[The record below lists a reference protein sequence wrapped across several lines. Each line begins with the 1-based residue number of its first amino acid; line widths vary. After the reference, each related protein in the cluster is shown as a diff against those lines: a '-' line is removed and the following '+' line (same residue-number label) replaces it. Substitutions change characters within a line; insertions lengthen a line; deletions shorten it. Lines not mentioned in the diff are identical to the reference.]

1 MIAQGILSTARSLGM
16 NPLDLATIISYE
28 TSGTFNPTKAGP
40 TTKWGQHRG
49 LIQFGVPQA
58 KKFGVDWAD
67 PLNSQLG
74 ANGAVAKYFRAS
86 GWKPGMGLLDAY
98 SIVNAGA
105 PGRYN
110 ASDANNGGAP
120 GTVRDKVEKQM
131 GSHRSNAAKLLGS
144 SGSLQSMSMGSY
156 RMPKIQFPGMPMF
169 GGMQPYPYQP
179 PMGYPM
185 SDGMP
190 QSYTR
195 QSPYQPQQQDDFNPF
210 AKHLSA
216 KNTPVQQDVNKP
228 SDDFN
233 PFAKHID
240 ALAKL
245 ADQPSSQTDVIVAPN
260 TTGFNPNPLA
270 KRDTLTTADAPKQDA
285 LVALGS
291 GVLRGLEDAGAGVVR
306 LNDTLANTNPL
317 TLMADLASGGNAS
330 KPRKYVSNR
339 VDSANRA
346 SIAAFDKEYGNNKTA
361 GFGRI
366 VGNTLP
372 FMVPSTQLPA
382 VSGMLPNIAR
392 GAATGAL
399 NNAVIGSGRNPDSS
413 VGKEA
418 LVGAAYGGVGSTI
431 GAMLPKSINAIKGI
445 NTVAEDGSKEAVSKS
460 AIQRLI
466 AASGPDMPM
475 DAAASR
481 LQGAIRQGNITLVPG
496 ASPTTAQAAM
506 LPGVSQ
512 TQRDILNFGQGQLSD
527 KLATQ
532 EQARIAALGNIAD
545 TSGLTA
551 QDAAE
556 AAGQKLSTTIG
567 NKYAAAKAR
576 TSKAYNNPSLQSLE
590 VQTQPGAAA
599 KIYNDAFM
607 VGGQPVGGSAAL
619 KQVVDAL
626 ESKDKLVFSDLQK
639 LRAASSGIANQ
650 ASVSGDKNLSRVAT
664 QLTDHIDGLT
674 NNNALFSAAKAARSR
689 QGDMFETG
697 WVRDIT
703 RTGSDGMPR
712 LSGAQVARGA
722 FSPAADQVER
732 MDAIKPLLGQQDL
745 AMLKQYAMADLGE
758 RAIKNGTVSSNISGY
773 VNKRSGALNGLLTPD
788 EMATLNAV
796 KQDVERRVA
805 ADALGKAV
813 GSNTIQNK
821 QGALNLG
828 LLDSPL
834 ANAAVGKVPL
844 GGAAL
849 QSMRE
854 YQRKQLA
861 NNLGGL
867 LSNPQMTDQAITEYL
882 RLMRQQAAGA
892 NIGGLLS
899 VPASQG
905 LLDR

>member
-1 MIAQGILSTARSLGM
+1 MGGAMSISKQ
-16 NPLDLATIISYE
+16 LA
-28 TSGTFNPTKAGP
+28 A
-40 TTKWGQHRG
+40 
-49 LIQFGVPQA
+49 
-58 KKFGVDWAD
+58 
-67 PLNSQLG
+67 
-74 ANGAVAKYFRAS
+74 AKYLIDKYRLAPYKAAGIIANLVQESGAGLNHTAVGDQGSAYGIGQWHGDRQRDFTHAFGKPITQSSMQDQLDFVMWELKNTEIQAGRALANAPSFEAATSAIRKYYERPANKTGEEDKWRISKGRPIWEALNDNRRNVMQYADS
-86 GWKPGMGLLDAY
+86 GQIMAD
-98 SIVNAGA
+98 V
-105 PGRYN
+105 
-110 ASDANNGGAP
+110 
-120 GTVRDKVEKQM
+120 
-131 GSHRSNAAKLLGS
+131 
-144 SGSLQSMSMGSY
+144 
-156 RMPKIQFPGMPMF
+156 
-169 GGMQPYPYQP
+169 P
-179 PMGYPM
+179 P
-185 SDGMP
+185 
-190 QSYTR
+190 
-195 QSPYQPQQQDDFNPF
+195 QDDYNPF
-210 AKHLSA
+210 AGAIA
-216 KNTPVQQDVNKP
+216 KRKESRQAQASNQPQD
-228 SDDFN
+228 DYN
-233 PFAKHID
+233 PFAAAID
-240 ALAKL
+240 KRAPSPQNQQVEP
-245 ADQPSSQTDVIVAPN
+245 QPQGQQTDN
-260 TTGFNPNPLA
+260 GQLA
-270 KRDTLTTADAPKQDA
+270 RRSLTNMTPTLTAADAPKQDA

-317 TLMADLASGGNAS
+317 TLMTDLASGGNAS
-330 KPRKYVSNR
+330 KLRNHVSNR
-339 VDSANRA
+339 VDDANRA
-346 SIAAFDKEYGNNKTA
+346 SIAAFDKEYGNSKTA

-372 FMVPSTQLPA
+372 FAVPGTQLPA

-392 GAATGAL
+392 GAASGAL

-418 LVGAAYGGVGSTI
+418 VVGAVYGGVGSTI
-431 GAMLPKSINAIKGI
+431 GAMLPKSINATKGI
-445 NTVAEDGSKEAVSKS
+445 NTVAADGSKEAVSKS

-466 AASGPDMPM
+466 EASGPDMPM
-475 DAAASR
+475 DAAAAR
-481 LQGAIRQGNITLVPG
+481 LQGAIRQGNTTLVPG

-556 AAGQKLSTTIG
+556 AAGQKLSATVG
-567 NKYAAAKAR
+567 NKYAAAKVR
-576 TSKAYNNPSLQSLE
+576 TSKAYNNPNLQSLE

-607 VGGQPVGGSAAL
+607 VGGQPVGGSTAL

-664 QLTDHIDGLT
+664 QLTEHIDGLT
-674 NNNALFSAAKAARSR
+674 NNNALFSAAKAARAS
-689 QGDMFETG
+689 QGDKFETG

-722 FSPAADQVER
+722 FSPAVDQVER
-732 MDAIKPLLGQQDL
+732 MAAIKPLLGQQDL
-745 AMLKQYAMADLGE
+745 DVLKQYAMADLGE

-773 VNKRSGALNGLLTPD
+773 VNKRSGALNGLLAPD

>member
-1 MIAQGILSTARSLGM
+1 MIAQGILATARSLGM

-58 KKFGVDWAD
+58 KKFGVDWAN
-67 PLNSQLG
+67 PEASQLG
-74 ANGAVAKYFRAS
+74 PNGAVAKYFRAS

-110 ASDANNGGAP
+110 ASDARNGGAP

-131 GSHRSNAAKLLGS
+131 GSHKANAAKLLGS
-144 SGSLQSMSMGSY
+144 PGNLPSMSMGSY
-156 RMPKIQFPGMPMF
+156 RMPQIQFPGM
-169 GGMQPYPYQP
+169 QPYLYPYQP
-179 PMGYPM
+179 TMGYPM
-185 SDGMP
+185 GGGMP
-190 QSYTR
+190 PSYTR
-195 QSPYQPQQQDDFNPF
+195 QSPYQPQQQQDDFNPF

-228 SDDFN
+228 ADDFN

-240 ALAKL
+240 ARAKL
-245 ADQPSSQTDVIVAPN
+245 TDQPAAKTDGIVSPNAP
-260 TTGFNPNPLA
+260 GFNPNPLQ
-270 KRDTLTTADAPKQDA
+270 KRDTLTTADMPQQDA

-317 TLMADLASGGNAS
+317 TLMTDLASGGNAS
-330 KPRKYVSNR
+330 KPRNYVSNR
-339 VDSANRA
+339 VDEANRA

-372 FMVPSTQLPA
+372 FTVPGTQLPA
-382 VSGMLPNIAR
+382 VSGVLPNIAR

-418 LVGAAYGGVGSTI
+418 VVGAVYGGVGSTI

-445 NTVAEDGSKEAVSKS
+445 NTVAADGSKEAVSKS

-466 AASGPDMPM
+466 EASGPDMPI
-475 DAAASR
+475 DAAAAR
-481 LQGAIRQGNITLVPG
+481 LQGAIRQGNTTLVPG

-512 TQRDILNFGQGQLSD
+512 TQRDILNFGQGQLAD

-556 AAGQKLSTTIG
+556 AAGQRLSTTIS

-576 TSKAYNNPSLQSLE
+576 TSKAYNNPNLQSLE

-607 VGGQPVGGSAAL
+607 VGGHPVGGSAAL

-664 QLTDHIDGLT
+664 QLTEHIDGLT
-674 NNNALFSAAKAARSR
+674 NNNALFAAAKAARAR
-689 QGDMFETG
+689 QGDKFETG

-722 FSPAADQVER
+722 FSPASDQVER
-732 MDAIKPLLGQQDL
+732 MAAIKPLLGQQDL

-758 RAIKNGTVSSNISGY
+758 RAIKNGAVSSNISGY
-773 VNKRSGALNGLLTPD
+773 VNKRSGALNGLLAPD
-788 EMATLNAV
+788 EMATLNAI

-805 ADALGKAV
+805 ADGLGKAV

-834 ANAAVGKVPL
+834 ANFAVGKIPL

-899 VPASQG
+899 APAGQG